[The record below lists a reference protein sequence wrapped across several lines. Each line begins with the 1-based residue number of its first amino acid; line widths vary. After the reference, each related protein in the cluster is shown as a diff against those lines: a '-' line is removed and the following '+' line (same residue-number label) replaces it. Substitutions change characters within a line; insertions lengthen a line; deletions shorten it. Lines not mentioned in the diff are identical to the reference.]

1 MKDTFY
7 FQHDYNAR
15 NDPKLQRV
23 LMELG
28 ASGIGVFW
36 CIVEM
41 LYEQGGYMP
50 LDDYK
55 SIAFALHVENKI
67 VQSIIND
74 YDLFQNDNEVFWSQS
89 AIDRLNKRKDIA
101 EKRKAAAVA
110 RWDKTPKEKTVMLD
124 TIPLPKDSGIDYD
137 LIVAKF
143 NSICISL
150 PKVQKLTSGRKNKVK
165 SRIKEMKGEMHTI
178 ELVFTKVQASDFCC
192 GRGNSKWKAT
202 FDWIFDNDK
211 NWVKVIEGN
220 YDNDKYNSKN
230 INNIWN

>member
-55 SIAFALHVENKI
+55 SIAFALHVENKL

-101 EKRKAAAVA
+101 EKRKQAAEA
-110 RWDKTPKEKTVMLD
+110 RWNNAKDKNDTPQPEE
-124 TIPLPKDSGIDYD
+124 SGIDFD

-143 NSICISL
+143 NSICTSL
-150 PKVQKLTSGRKNKVK
+150 PKVQKLTPGRKNKVK
-165 SRIKEMKGEMHTI
+165 SRIKEMKGDMQTLEA
-178 ELVFTKVQASDFCC
+178 VFSKIQASDFCC
-192 GRGNSKWKAT
+192 GRGNSKWKAS

-220 YDNDKYNSKN
+220 YDNDKCNGKN
-230 INNIWN
+230 VNDLWQH

>member
-28 ASGIGVFW
+28 AAGIGVFW

-55 SIAFALHVENKI
+55 SIAFALHVENKL

-101 EKRKAAAVA
+101 EKRKQAAEA
-110 RWDKTPKEKTVMLD
+110 RWNNAKDKNDTPQPEE
-124 TIPLPKDSGIDYD
+124 SGIDFD

-143 NSICISL
+143 NSICTSL
-150 PKVQKLTSGRKNKVK
+150 PKVQKLTPGRKNKVK
-165 SRIKEMKGEMHTI
+165 SRIKEMKGDMQQL
-178 ELVFTKVQASDFCC
+178 ELVFQKMEASDFCK
-192 GRGNSKWKAT
+192 GINSNGWKAT
-202 FDWIFDNDK
+202 FDWVFDNDK
-211 NWVKVIEGN
+211 NWVKVTEGN
-220 YDNDKYNSKN
+220 YDNDRKSTGKV
-230 INNIWN
+230 NNIWDK